1 MSGSLINAYQDIPR
15 YYTAMAEWLCCMLF
29 CFFYRRK
36 VKPVLFAG
44 IAATA
49 LILQTVWLVI
59 TGDVPTIL
67 WIPCMLIAIGIMLL
81 FLWLTLDTSFR
92 MVLYCC
98 MKAFLAAEFMAS
110 LEWQLE
116 YFVHGGRGERNIL
129 NWLTLFLIYGTVTLI
144 FWSIEKKM
152 KRDEVQLEIS
162 IRELCSTLLIVL
174 SAFMLSNLSFVYRN
188 TPFSG
193 TIATDIFTIRTLV
206 DFGGLAILYAYQSL
220 RYEVGAEKELSRIQS
235 MLTAQYDSYRNYQ
248 EVTDLINMKYH
259 DLKHQIAGLR
269 AEQDPEKRSKWIEQ
283 MEGELSAYQPER
295 QTGNQVLD
303 GVLDGKMPL
312 IHNYQIEFTCVA
324 DGELLNFMHVTDI
337 CTIFGNALDNAIEHV
352 LLIPDPE
359 KRIIH
364 MEISMRKQF
373 LYAEVRNYC
382 DRDVKIKNGF
392 PVTTK
397 KDAQNHGFGIK
408 SISYTVKKYGGTIQF
423 GVKDHFFSMRIL
435 IPQETVEKE
444 NYRS

>member
-1 MSGSLINAYQDIPR
+1 MEEILTGAYQDIPR
-15 YYTAMAEWLCCMLF
+15 YYTAIAEWLCCMLF

-36 VKPVLFAG
+36 VKPVVFTG
-44 IAATA
+44 IAAAVLLLLTG
-49 LILQTVWLVI
+49 WLML
-59 TGDVPTIL
+59 TGEVPTLL
-67 WIPCMLIAIGIMLL
+67 WIPCMIIAILIMLL
-81 FLWLTLDTSFR
+81 FLWLIMDITWK
-92 MVLYCC
+92 MVAYCC

-116 YFVHGGRGERNIL
+116 YFVHGGREERGIFNVL
-129 NWLTLFLIYGTVTLI
+129 ALI
-144 FWSIEKKM
+144 FVYGAVALVLFIIESRM
-152 KRDEVQLEIS
+152 KRDEVELEIS
-162 IRELCSTLLIVL
+162 VRELSSTLLIVL

-193 TIATDIFTIRTLV
+193 TIASDIFTIRTLV

-220 RYEVGAEKELSRIQS
+220 RYEVSAEKELSKIQS

-269 AEQDPEKRSKWIEQ
+269 AEQDPEKRSQWIDQ

-312 IHNYQIEFTCVA
+312 IYSHQITFTCVA
-324 DGELLNFMHVTDI
+324 DGELLKFMHVTDI

-352 LLIPDPE
+352 IQVPDPE

-364 MEISMRKQF
+364 MEVSLRKQF
-373 LYAEVRNYC
+373 IYAEVRNYC
-382 DRDVKIKNGF
+382 NGEVKIKNGF

-397 KDAQNHGFGIK
+397 QDAANHGFGIK

-435 IPQETVEKE
+435 IPKE
-444 NYRS
+444 GNRCSS